1 MRKRAADQKLFEWPR
16 PIRTK
21 STAQLIGFTTPTG
34 PYVGTETDLVALY
47 HLYET
52 SGATTLA
59 EAVAA

>member
-1 MRKRAADQKLFEWPR
+1 MLP
-16 PIRTK
+16 
-21 STAQLIGFTTPTG
+21 QLNGFTTPTG

-59 EAVAA
+59 EASLRK